1 MERITI
7 VSRDTI
13 EAIIN
18 ALSIG
23 DRLFETRAEARRHLP
38 LGKIVSRM
46 PLIASANRVKVVG
59 RE

>member
-1 MERITI
+1 MYREGSIK
-7 VSRDTI
+7 
-13 EAIIN
+13 AIIN

-23 DRLFETRAEARRHLP
+23 DRLFETRPEARRHLP